1 MHLQLLPIVV
11 SYYLLVLP
19 RSNEKGNTAEKNQNN
34 GVTQFGD
41 NEHAILRTSASSST
55 PLEKRRQFLKHSLLE
70 VAMVGAAAQ
79 FSCLPCHG
87 ASSDTP
93 SESFP
98 KPFAP
103 TSALLPAVRAK
114 LWIEDA
120 HNLSEKLASTTT
132 TGNNN
137 IREKTLE
144 DLNTI
149 LSHRP
154 TLFDRSKGEKPLS
167 RVSSTSLAQFTA
179 KNDKRIN
186 NNGNNKDDPFSS
198 SRPGE
203 RFAKALNRADVD
215 RQWGMLQSQES
226 KKEQENEVRAA
237 FNYYTQQLE
246 FNSNSY
252 GWTGSSEER
261 KRRIRDDQIP
271 TPASVIASD
280 LDLRDLYRNQ
290 LLTALDD
297 VVAEVNY
304 QFRQQQ
310 QKDDD
315 ANGATVDLSDTVELM
330 NQVYVACTNWFDMI
344 DAGAIES
351 ALEILRNE

>member
-1 MHLQLLPIVV
+1 
-11 SYYLLVLP
+11 
-19 RSNEKGNTAEKNQNN
+19 
-34 GVTQFGD
+34 
-41 NEHAILRTSASSST
+41 
-55 PLEKRRQFLKHSLLE
+55 
-70 VAMVGAAAQ
+70 MVGAAATQ
-79 FSCLPCHG
+79 FSCLPCHA
-87 ASSDTP
+87 ASSDAP
-93 SESFP
+93 PEIFP

-120 HNLSEKLASTTT
+120 HNLSEKLATTT
-132 TGNNN
+132 ATAGNKN
-137 IREKTLE
+137 IREKTLD
-144 DLNTI
+144 DLNTV

-186 NNGNNKDDPFSS
+186 NNNNNNSNNKDDPFSS

-237 FNYYTQQLE
+237 LNYYTQQLE

-315 ANGATVDLSDTVELM
+315 NESNGATVDLSDTVELM